1 MDHRTISNRRET
13 NAPRGRQEMS
23 EKFPWAFAVAGL
35 ATAAGLGASLAAFA
49 QAQPPMPRPSLN
61 LYGTTGLIDMP
72 SAQAQPDGQ
81 ISLGY
86 SQFGNT
92 TRRNFT
98 FQILPRVSGTLRYSS
113 IDNWGQSADPNYD
126 LYDRSFDIQLQLLKE
141 DIDGWQPDVAL
152 GLRDFLGT
160 GVYSS
165 EYLVASKTVARD
177 FTLTA
182 GMGWG
187 RLSGLGAASNPF
199 CEISDSLCERENEYG
214 EGGKPSVESYF
225 RGEDIGV
232 FGGIEWRATPK
243 FTLKAEY
250 SPDTYSREQRS
261 EASSF
266 DRKSPF
272 NFGAEYRWFEGV
284 TLGAYYMY
292 GSEVGFNVAISGN
305 PMKPLT
311 PQDLGAGPLPVN
323 PPPPDA
329 PRGTSWAANPA
340 ARDQLASAL
349 SDVLAA
355 EGIEL
360 ESFASDGR
368 TVEVAINNKR
378 YNQPPKAVGRTA
390 RVLSTGMPASVEQFR
405 ITLIEDSLRTSTVAL
420 RREDIEAQ
428 VDTPNAG
435 QQSWETAMISGAEP
449 GLGADIWRREAY
461 PEFDWSITPAP
472 YLYLLTP
479 DDPIRL
485 AINIDV
491 AGSVEFRPGLSVTGR
506 LSQPIFNTPTDP
518 EPSDSVLQHVRS
530 DTPFYYSDWNPKLA
544 QLSADYLFK
553 LNENTYARASAGQL
567 ERMFGGV
574 SGEVLWKPAEQ
585 SWGLGL
591 EMNYVAQRD
600 YDEPFGFSDYDYDV
614 ATGHASL
621 YWDTGFYGLE
631 TEVNAGRYL
640 AGDWGGTFRLT
651 RRFANGWAVGAYF
664 TLTDVTSED
673 FGEGSF
679 DKGVSL
685 EIPFRW
691 TVPFETRAAN
701 NVSLTSISRDG
712 GARLDI
718 ANRLYP
724 IVRDTDRG
732 HLKQNWGSFWQ

>member
-1 MDHRTISNRRET
+1 MAQRFRRS
-13 NAPRGRQEMS
+13 A
-23 EKFPWAFAVAGL
+23 WAVAGL
-35 ATAAGLGASLAAFA
+35 AVTASLAPLATA
-49 QAQPPMPRPSLN
+49 QQTLPRPRPSLN

-86 SQFGNT
+86 SHFGNT
-92 TRRNFT
+92 SRRNFT
-98 FQILPRVSGTLRYSS
+98 FQILPRLSGTLRYAS
-113 IDNWGQSADPNYD
+113 IENWGQTGNPAYD
-126 LYDRSFDIQLQLLKE
+126 LYDRSFDIQVQLLDE
-141 DIDGWQPDVAL
+141 DTDGWTPAMAI

-165 EYLVASKTVARD
+165 EYLVASKTLAQD

-182 GMGWG
+182 GVGWG
-187 RLSGLGAASNPF
+187 RLSGLRAASNPF
-199 CEISDSLCERENEYG
+199 CRVADGMCDRDNDYG
-214 EGGKPSVESYF
+214 EGGKPSVDSYF
-225 RGEDIGV
+225 AGEDVGV
-232 FGGIEWRATPK
+232 FGGVEWRATPK
-243 FTLKAEY
+243 LTLKAEY
-250 SPDTYSREQRS
+250 SPDTYDREQRS
-261 EASSF
+261 EDSDF

-284 TLGAYYMY
+284 TFGVYYMY

-305 PMKPLT
+305 PKKPLT
-311 PQDLGAGPLPVN
+311 PQDLGTGPLPVN
-323 PPPPDA
+323 ARSADA
-329 PRGTSWAANPA
+329 PRGTAWAGNPQ
-340 ARDQLASAL
+340 ARDQLAVAL
-349 SDVLAA
+349 SEVLDG

-360 ESFASDGR
+360 EEFASDGR
-368 TVEVAINNKR
+368 VVDVVVANRR
-378 YNQPPKAVGRTA
+378 YNQAPKAIGRTA
-390 RVLSTGMPASVEQFR
+390 RVLATGMPASVETFR
-405 ITLIEDSLRTSTVAL
+405 VTMLEDGVRTTTVSI
-420 RREDIEAQ
+420 RRRDIEAQ

-435 QQSWETAMISGAEP
+435 TKSWESVAISGAAP
-449 GLGADIWRREAY
+449 DLGPAAWRRDAY
-461 PEFDWSITPAP
+461 PEFDWSLTPAP

-485 AINIDV
+485 GVNIDA
-491 AGSVEFRPGLSVTGR
+491 AGTVTFAPGFSVTGR
-506 LSQPIFNTPTDP
+506 ISQPIVNSPNDP
-518 EPSDSVLQHVRS
+518 EMSDSTLQHVRS
-530 DTPFYYSDWNPKLA
+530 DTAWYYAGWDPKLT
-544 QLSADYLFK
+544 QLTVDYLFK
-553 LNENTYARASAGQL
+553 LNENTYGRASAGQL

-591 EMNYVAQRD
+591 ELNYVAQRD
-600 YDEPFGFSDYDYDV
+600 YDSPFGFNHYDYDV
-614 ATGHASL
+614 ATGHASV

-631 TEVNAGRYL
+631 TQIDAGRYL

-679 DKGVSL
+679 DKGVAL

-691 TVPFETRAAN
+691 TVPFETRTAN
-701 NVSLTSISRDG
+701 NIALTSISRDG

-724 IVRDTDRG
+724 IVRDYDRG
-732 HLKQNWGSFWQ
+732 RLEQNWGSFWQ